1 MDPQLLEYYNR
12 ELVYMRGM
20 AGEFAGQHPKVAKR
34 LGMHGHEVADPYV
47 ERLIEAFC
55 FLSARTQLKLD
66 SEFPRFTQ
74 RLLEV
79 VYPNYVAPT
88 PAIAV
93 AQFHPSQKEGDFA
106 RGFVVR
112 RGTALKAR
120 IPDGESTACE
130 FRSTQDV
137 RLWPFEIV
145 EARLTGIPPDI
156 PGLERYVPAHITVR
170 SALRLRLRINRDV
183 TFAKLPPVDTLAVY
197 LRGDEHIA
205 SHLFEIIHSAGAVS
219 LIGQPGAMDNLSTAV
234 TDNPVSLVGLA
245 PEEGALPLAWNK
257 FHGHNLLHE
266 FLACPQRFYFFGLNG
281 LAPGLARIDGPEAE
295 IVLLLSKPSEH
306 LAAHVDADQFALY
319 CSPVVNLFP
328 KRTDRIEVHPGRT
341 EFHMVP
347 DRTLPLD
354 FEIYSVQRIFGQK
367 AEHSEAID
375 FRPLF
380 ATLNEDEGNHGRY
393 FTVRRE
399 RRVLSAHARKYGT
412 RTAHIGTEVFLS
424 LVDQHEA
431 PYPDLLR
438 QLSVEAL
445 VTNRDLPNLLPRNG
459 YNDLRAPDSV
469 PAASVGLIRPPSAP
483 RPPFAEGETA
493 WRLIRQLGF
502 NYLSLTDLDHREG
515 GKGLRDMLR
524 LFIAD
529 EDTAQRRLIESL
541 IGSKIKP
548 VTRRLPGNGPIIYG
562 RGIQC
567 QLTIDEA
574 GFSGI
579 SPYLFGVVLEHFL
592 ARHVSVN
599 AFTETELTSI
609 QRGLVHRWPA
619 RMGKR
624 SSV

>member
-12 ELVYMRGM
+12 ELVYMREL
-20 AGEFAGQHPKVAKR
+20 AGEFASQHPKVAKR
-34 LGMHGHEVADPYV
+34 LGMHGREVADPYV

-66 SEFPRFTQ
+66 AEFPRFTQ

-93 AQFHPSQKEGDFA
+93 AQFHPSEKEGDFA
-106 RGFVVR
+106 RGVVVP
-112 RGTALKAR
+112 RGTALKAK
-120 IPDGESTACE
+120 IPHGESTACE
-130 FRSTQDV
+130 FRTTQDV
-137 RLWPFEIV
+137 RLWPFEIA

-156 PGLERYVPAHITVR
+156 PGLERYVPAHVTVHG
-170 SALRLRLRINRDV
+170 ALRLRLRINRDA
-183 TFAKLPPVDTLAVY
+183 TFAQLPPVDSLAVY

-205 SHLFEIIHSAGAVS
+205 SHLLELILSAGAVS
-219 LIGQPGAMDNLSTAV
+219 LVGQPGAMGNRPTAV
-234 TDNPVSLVGLA
+234 SQNAVSQVGLG
-245 PEEGALPLAWNK
+245 PGESALPLPWNK
-257 FHGHNLLHE
+257 FHGHNLVHE
-266 FLACPQRFYFFGLNG
+266 YFACPQRFYFFGLNG

-295 IVLLLSKPSEH
+295 IVVLLSKPPGH
-306 LAAHVDADQFALY
+306 LVAHVDANQFALY

-328 KRTDRIEVHPGRT
+328 KRTDRIEIHPGRA

-380 ATLNEDEGNHGRY
+380 ATLNGDEGNHGQY
-393 FTVRRE
+393 FSARRE
-399 RRVLSAHARKYGT
+399 RRLLSTHARKYGT
-412 RTAHIGTEVFLS
+412 RTAYIGTEVFLS
-424 LVDQHEA
+424 LVDQNEA
-431 PYPDLLR
+431 PYPDILR
-438 QLSVEAL
+438 HLSVEAL
-445 VTNRDLPNLLPRNG
+445 VTNRDLPNLVPRNG
-459 YNDLRAPDSV
+459 RDDLRAPDSV
-469 PAASVGLIRPPSAP
+469 PVGSVGLIRPPSAP
-483 RPPFAEGETA
+483 RAPFAEGETA

-515 GKGLRDMLR
+515 GQGLRDMLR
-524 LFIAD
+524 LFVAS
-529 EDTAQRRLIESL
+529 EDTAQQRQVESL
-541 IGSKIKP
+541 IGSKVTP
-548 VTRRLPGNGPIIYG
+548 VTRRLPDNGPIIYG

-579 SPYLFGVVLEHFL
+579 SPYLFGVVLEHFV

-599 AFTETELTSI
+599 SFTETELTSI
-609 QRGLVHRWPA
+609 QRGLVHRWPV
-619 RMGKR
+619 RTGTR
-624 SSV
+624 SAV